1 MQPMKELKELLNRI
15 AARAYTK
22 QELLG
27 IKRDLE
33 WRIQCG
39 LGKQKAKLARQ
50 ALQYCR
56 GI

>member
-1 MQPMKELKELLNRI
+1 MKELKELLARI
-15 AARAYTK
+15 QARSYTK
-22 QELLG
+22 AELLG

-50 ALQYCR
+50 ALIWCR
-56 GI
+56 NV